1 MITDYKSLCIEYR
14 YLLFSQ
20 ICKMLEQ
27 INSFITSFTG
37 SDIVSYILLV
47 IFVVAWIYSVL
58 WVLKDVLYRSSSSS
72 MQFVSVLFVILGTP
86 LIGLPLYFLI
96 RPVSYK
102 HERHVWFEWLDL
114 QTVVCRDCYRTN
126 LAEYNNCVF
135 CGTKLKIVCKQ
146 CNTEYP
152 FNYLYCHKCGAP
164 NIEL

>member
-1 MITDYKSLCIEYR
+1 YF
-14 YLLFSQ
+14 LLSQ

-102 HERHVWFEWLDL
+102 HERHV
-114 QTVVCRDCYRTN
+114 
-126 LAEYNNCVF
+126 
-135 CGTKLKIVCKQ
+135 
-146 CNTEYP
+146 
-152 FNYLYCHKCGAP
+152 
-164 NIEL
+164 